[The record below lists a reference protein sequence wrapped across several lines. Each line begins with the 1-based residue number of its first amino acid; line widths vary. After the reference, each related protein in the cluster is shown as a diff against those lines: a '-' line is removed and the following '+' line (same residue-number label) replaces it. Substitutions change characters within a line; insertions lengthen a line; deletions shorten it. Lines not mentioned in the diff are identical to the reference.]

1 LKVKKTVETAVY
13 GLLNIFFWKIKFDLE
28 VLTCRDEFTKLTK
41 FWDKFTK
48 FHQIYQTNL
57 TKFWDK
63 HWYMDTKNGDS
74 QFFLDSRYLT
84 SHFLTKVMSSI
95 KKLCIINLSKFKII
109 EQVFIL
115 YDIQN
120 SSQTNLLVTVHA
132 DN

>member
-28 VLTCRDEFTKLTK
+28 VLTCRDKFTKLTK

-48 FHQIYQTNL
+48 FDQIWPNSPNLTKSTKQIWPNL

-84 SHFLTKVMSSI
+84 SHFLVRH
-95 KKLCIINLSKFKII
+95 L
-109 EQVFIL
+109 
-115 YDIQN
+115 
-120 SSQTNLLVTVHA
+120 
-132 DN
+132 